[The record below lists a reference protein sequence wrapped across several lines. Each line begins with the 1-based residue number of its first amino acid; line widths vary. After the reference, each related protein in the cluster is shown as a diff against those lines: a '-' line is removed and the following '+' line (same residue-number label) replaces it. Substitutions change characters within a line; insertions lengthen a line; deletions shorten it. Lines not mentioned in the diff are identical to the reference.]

1 MTESSGSTKAQ
12 YPSSRYPELKKL
24 KRKGERE
31 RLAKRED
38 GSEIEIKGADVF
50 WVSNCKWIYSWAL
63 G

>member
-12 YPSSRYPELKKL
+12 NRSSRYPELKKQ

-38 GSEIEIKGADVF
+38 GSEIEIKGAGVF

>member
-1 MTESSGSTKAQ
+1 MTESSGLTKAQ
-12 YPSSRYPELKKL
+12 YQSSRYPELKKK

-38 GSEIEIKGADVF
+38 GSENEIKGAGVF
-50 WVSNCKWIYSWAL
+50 WVSNCNWIYSWAL